1 MHSHSMHGP
10 IWLENPIISFVLLAM
25 GFYLL
30 YRALIIEKHHREPQ
44 HSNSSYSVEKRLFGH
59 KIIDTSRGWLFF
71 TSFLVLVALGAH
83 FLAEYTF
90 HLYDITPIDRFTH
103 GLSGMALTAI
113 VLNLY
118 LTRNKKYYYS
128 VSIAASWIA
137 FVLWEV
143 YEWIYA
149 TYSGPSGFIQTEPW
163 DMAIDLWVDSL
174 GALAICFLCD
184 EFTEG

>member
-1 MHSHSMHGP
+1 
-10 IWLENPIISFVLLAM
+10 
-25 GFYLL
+25 
-30 YRALIIEKHHREPQ
+30 
-44 HSNSSYSVEKRLFGH
+44 
-59 KIIDTSRGWLFF
+59 
-71 TSFLVLVALGAH
+71 VLVALGAH

-118 LTRNKKYYYS
+118 LTRNRKYYYT
-128 VSIAASWIA
+128 VSIAVSWIP
-137 FVLWEV
+137 FVLWEM

-163 DMAIDLWVDSL
+163 DMVIDLWIDSL
-174 GALAICFLCD
+174 GALAICFLYD